1 MRLSI
6 DLFSRVVMVFIAR
19 NKKSFSVVPCL
30 TVNVNK
36 FCGNA
41 HAIGWTELIFEQ
53 DWNKMV
59 AVAVLFLAGS

>member
-19 NKKSFSVVPCL
+19 NKKSFSVAPCL

-41 HAIGWTELIFEQ
+41 HDIGWTELIFEQ
-53 DWNKMV
+53 EQNEMV
-59 AVAVLFLAGS
+59 AVAVFFFAGS